1 MWNLVQNDPLSRP
14 NLTAHCQSLSL
25 CPLRHHHHNHL
36 INHNVQ
42 HLVKHLV
49 HPSHLVQLNHHVQLF
64 HPNHLVQQPLWPTRP
79 PPEHFRSTTSGGVA
93 LTDQPPQLWSGFF
106 DRDRGFPRNWSI
118 PRGSQ
123 LARYENRIFQV
134 GLIMWTRLPARF
146 QAQRSLKLWHL
157 NGRFSLNEWILDGT
171 ILWFYLSILLK

>member
-49 HPSHLVQLNHHVQLF
+49 HPNHLVQLNHHVRL
-64 HPNHLVQQPLWPTRP
+64 NHLLQLTTMYN
-79 PPEHFRSTTSGGVA
+79 FSTPITLSDNPY
-93 LTDQPPQLWSGFF
+93 DQL
-106 DRDRGFPRNWSI
+106 
-118 PRGSQ
+118 
-123 LARYENRIFQV
+123 V
-134 GLIMWTRLPARF
+134 
-146 QAQRSLKLWHL
+146 HL
-157 NGRFSLNEWILDGT
+157 LNI
-171 ILWFYLSILLK
+171 